1 MLAIKAEV
9 PLDTLRDT
17 MMQFPTF
24 SEMLLA
30 AVRAVDA

>member
-1 MLAIKAEV
+1 VLAVKAQV
-9 PLDTLRDT
+9 PLETLRDT

-24 SEMLLA
+24 SELLLA